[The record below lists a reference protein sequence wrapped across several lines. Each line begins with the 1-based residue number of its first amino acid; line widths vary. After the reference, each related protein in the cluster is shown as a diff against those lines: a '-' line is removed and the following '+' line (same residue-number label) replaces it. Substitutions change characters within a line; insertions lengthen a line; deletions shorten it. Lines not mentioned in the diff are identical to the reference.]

1 MNFSQGEIR
10 RKENLKMGKSTSKEQ
25 RNDKG
30 HVSRISIHVY
40 IFKYI
45 SMAESFC
52 CPPETIIT
60 LLIGCTPIQKKS
72 F

>member
-10 RKENLKMGKSTSKEQ
+10 RKENLKTGKSTSKEQ

-40 IFKYI
+40 IF
-45 SMAESFC
+45 SMD
-52 CPPETIIT
+52 
-60 LLIGCTPIQKKS
+60 
-72 F
+72 